1 MFSLRLL
8 SLPAGIRWRS
18 ALFCLTALLLSLVLS
33 LVPSRAHEGHDHDDS
48 GRAAITA
55 VAFPRTT
62 SSSELYEAVG
72 ILRGDRLTFYIDRFA
87 TNEPVVGATVSVT
100 VGDGAAVTAEATPE
114 GTYSVPFKRALADSV
129 DVVLNVA
136 APDGD
141 DLLVGTMS
149 QTGAASAA
157 AGTAADWTAFLPS
170 LLRSPGLL
178 ALAVFGLGAA
188 FVFLR
193 WKNRPLPAMA
203 TGGAALAMLVLLVV
217 VAFSAGSTP
226 SGTVAPAA
234 LSDVPRRLPDG
245 TAFVAKPTQRL
256 LDIRTAAAT
265 SEGAV
270 PGVRLIGRVI
280 GDPDRTS
287 VVQSVYGGR
296 VTALASGFPRIGQKV
311 RKGEPLV
318 QITPH
323 LPAADRTT
331 ISEKLGEIDQLIAVA
346 EGRIRR
352 LRPLAE
358 RGAAPLS
365 QVTDAEN
372 ELEGLKARRDTV
384 RTLRGETE
392 VLTAPTDGVIAVA
405 KAVQGQVVQ
414 GQDLL
419 FQIVDPQAL
428 WIEALVYGGLDP
440 ATLGEASAAGADG
453 SSLALEHRG
462 FSRALQQH
470 AAVVHYAIVDPPPNL
485 SIGQPVTVSAGKGDA
500 VTGLVVAR
508 DAVVRSPAGEAIV
521 WLHADAERFEAR
533 PVRTQMLDATRLIVA
548 AGLKEGERVVVRGA
562 DLINQVR

>member
-18 ALFCLTALLLSLVLS
+18 ALFCLTALLLSLAPV
-33 LVPSRAHEGHDHDDS
+33 RAHEGHDHDDS

-72 ILRGDRLTFYIDRFA
+72 ILKGDRLTFYIDRFA
-87 TNEPVVGATVSVT
+87 SNEPVTGATVSIT
-100 VGDGAAVTAEATPE
+100 IGDGAAVTAEATPE
-114 GTYSVPFKRALADSV
+114 GTYSVPFRRALADSV
-129 DVVLNVA
+129 DVVLNIA
-136 APDGD
+136 APGGD

-149 QTGAASAA
+149 QTGATSVA
-157 AGTAADWTAFLPS
+157 AGTASDWTAFLPS

-178 ALAVFGLGAA
+178 ALAVLGLGAA

-193 WKNRPLPAMA
+193 WKDRPLPAMA
-203 TGGAALAMLVLLVV
+203 TGGAAVAMLVLLVV
-217 VAFSAGSTP
+217 VAFSAGSPP
-226 SGTVAPAA
+226 SGTAAQAA
-234 LSDVPRRLPDG
+234 LSDAPRRLPDG

-256 LDIRTAAAT
+256 LDVRTVAAEPAN
-265 SEGAV
+265 AV
-270 PGVRLIGRVI
+270 PGVSLIGRVI
-280 GDPDRTS
+280 GDPDRTG
-287 VVQSVYGGR
+287 VVQSIYGGR
-296 VTALASGFPRIGQKV
+296 VTALEGGFPRIGQKV

-365 QVTDAEN
+365 QVIDAEN

-384 RTLRGETE
+384 RKLRFEAE
-392 VLTAPTDGVIAVA
+392 VLTAPTDGVIALA

-428 WIEALVYGGLDP
+428 WVEALVYGGLDP
-440 ATLGEASAAGADG
+440 GTLGEATAASADG
-453 SSLALEHRG
+453 TSLTLEYRG

-470 AAVVHYAIVDPPPNL
+470 AALVHYSVQNPPPNL
-485 SIGQPVTVSAGKGDA
+485 SVGQPVTVTAGKGEA

-508 DAVVRSPAGEAIV
+508 DAVVRSTAGEAIV
-521 WLHADAERFEAR
+521 WLHADAERFEPR
-533 PVRTQMLDATRLIVA
+533 PVRTQALDATRLIVA
-548 AGLKEGERVVVRGA
+548 AGLKEGERIVVRGA

>member
-18 ALFCLTALLLSLVLS
+18 ALFCLTALLLSLAPV
-33 LVPSRAHEGHDHDDS
+33 RAHEGHDHDDS

-72 ILRGDRLTFYIDRFA
+72 ILKGDRLTFYIDRFA
-87 TNEPVVGATVSVT
+87 SNEPVTGATVSIT
-100 VGDGAAVTAEATPE
+100 IGDGAAVTAEATPE
-114 GTYSVPFKRALADSV
+114 GTYSVPFRRALADSV
-129 DVVLNVA
+129 DVVLNIA
-136 APDGD
+136 APGGD

-149 QTGAASAA
+149 QTGATSVA
-157 AGTAADWTAFLPS
+157 AGTASDWTAFLPS

-178 ALAVFGLGAA
+178 ALAVLGLGAA

-193 WKNRPLPAMA
+193 WKDRPLPAMA
-203 TGGAALAMLVLLVV
+203 TGGAALAMLVVLVA
-217 VAFSAGSTP
+217 VAFSAGGLP
-226 SGTVAPAA
+226 SGGAVPGTA

-256 LDIRTAAAT
+256 LEVRTVAAT
-265 SEGAV
+265 PEGVV
-270 PGVRLIGRVI
+270 PGVSLIGRVI
-280 GDPDRTS
+280 GDPDRTG
-287 VVQSVYGGR
+287 VVQSIYGGR
-296 VTALASGFPRIGQKV
+296 VAALDGGFPRIGQKV

-365 QVTDAEN
+365 QVIDAEN

-384 RTLRGETE
+384 RKLRIETE

-428 WIEALVYGGLDP
+428 WVEALVYGGLDP
-440 ATLGEASAAGADG
+440 ATLGGATAAGADG
-453 SSLALEHRG
+453 SSLSLEYRG

-470 AAVVHYAIVDPPPNL
+470 AAVVHYAIVNPPANL
-485 SIGQPVTVSAGKGDA
+485 SVGQPVTVSAGKGEA

-521 WLHADAERFEAR
+521 WLHADAERFEPR